1 MSKYVIEYEDTP
13 SSREDGVNYYKCKNV
28 PYFSS
33 SKTFIDRMTPYEKD
47 AVFKDGMAQMYEY
60 VRTFSLMR
68 PDNRLAWF
76 GEANDILI
84 FTGTSCTEFAEK
96 IKDYKHWSSIPR
108 LGDVVEYHGQRYL
121 VVKIDDKSYHL
132 LSGRSF
138 EVVCVGKDYEK
149 EIIRMD
155 DRKDL
160 DLVAKAVK
168 GET

>member
-33 SKTFIDRMTPYEKD
+33 SKTFIDRMTPFDEVD
-47 AVFKDGMAQMYEY
+47 AFRHGMAYMYECIG
-60 VRTFSLMR
+60 TLSTMR
-68 PDNRLAWF
+68 KDNRVEWF
-76 GEANDILI
+76 GTTSALQILAENNYAEFESKI
-84 FTGTSCTEFAEK
+84 REYKRSFT
-96 IKDYKHWSSIPR
+96 IPR
-108 LGDVVEYHGQRYL
+108 LGDVVEYHGGRYL
-121 VVKIDDKSYHL
+121 VVKIDDESYHL
-132 LSGRSF
+132 LSGKDF

-149 EIIRMD
+149 EIIRIN

-160 DLVAKAVK
+160 DLLAKAVK